1 MIQNQLTF
9 NFIGL
14 QLNLSA
20 IGFNL
25 SAWLTHQ
32 NVNQILTI
40 IISLLAISWWL
51 MKIYDQYISTKM
63 KKEKILKENNKKN
76 DHAEERNN

>member
-1 MIQNQLTF
+1 MIQNRLVF
-9 NFIGL
+9 NFFGVP
-14 QLNLSA
+14 LNVSA

-25 SAWLTHQ
+25 GAWLTHQ

-51 MKIYDQYISTKM
+51 MKIYDQYISTKI
-63 KKEKILKENNKKN
+63 KKEEILKENNKKN
-76 DHAEERNN
+76 ENGLSA